1 MHLFRRTLA
10 MVLPAAAAG
19 LILLA
24 LIPPSVSAEE
34 VNTEGYSV
42 PDLTG
47 YHPIKTYF
55 FDITSQ
61 IDGKETFI
69 EVFDFPNSIK
79 VRRFSVGDM
88 IFAFTVE
95 NSTDGAGYVVVDR
108 VGEGLFTFR
117 YDINESF
124 SVPRW
129 LVVRMQRR

>member
-1 MHLFRRTLA
+1 

-19 LILLA
+19 LFVLA
-24 LIPPSVSAEE
+24 PLPPSVSAEE

-61 IDGKETFI
+61 VDGKETFI
-69 EVFDFPNSIK
+69 EVFDFPNGIR
-79 VRRFSVGDM
+79 VRRFSVGGM

-95 NSTDGAGYVVVDR
+95 STADGAGYVVVDR

-124 SVPRW
+124 SVPKW